1 MISPRLSILMVAMSV
16 VGTVAPLAAMADSS
30 DETTAANVADFSNR
44 QNSFYGSF
52 NDQRNE
58 AYQIQSVENEIG
70 DLEGESDDGDCDECG
85 SISRGADVQNTEQD
99 QDLEQENEVEN
110 NGDVTQ
116 TNEPDVDL
124 DQLAIALG
132 ELDLEL

>member
-16 VGTVAPLAAMADSS
+16 VGTVAPMAAMADSS
-30 DETTAANVADFSNR
+30 DDTTAANLADISNR

-52 NDQRNE
+52 NEQKNE
-58 AYQIQSVENEIG
+58 AVQYQSVENEIG
-70 DLEGESDDGDCDECG
+70 DLEGESDDGDCNECG

-99 QDLEQENEVEN
+99 QELDQENTVEN
-110 NGDVTQ
+110 NGDVEQ
-116 TNEPDVDL
+116 SNEPEVDL

>member
-16 VGTVAPLAAMADSS
+16 VGTVAPMAAMADSS
-30 DETTAANVADFSNR
+30 DDTTAANLADISNR

-52 NDQRNE
+52 NEQKNE
-58 AYQIQSVENEIG
+58 AYQIQSVRNEIG
-70 DLEGESDDGDCDECG
+70 DLEGESDDGDCNECG

-110 NGDVTQ
+110 NGNVDQ
-116 TNEPDVDL
+116 TNTPDVDL